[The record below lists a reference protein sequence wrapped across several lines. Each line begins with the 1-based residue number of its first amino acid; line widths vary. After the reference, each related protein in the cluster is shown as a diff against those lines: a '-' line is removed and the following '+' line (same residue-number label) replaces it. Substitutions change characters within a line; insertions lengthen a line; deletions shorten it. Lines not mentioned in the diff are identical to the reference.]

1 MANQGTGGLK
11 RILKAS
17 SFSVHGLRAAFA
29 NEAAFRQECILSLIL
44 IPLAL
49 VLGENG
55 FEKALLISVLFLVLM
70 VELLNSGIE
79 TVVDRIGTE
88 QHELSGRAKDIG
100 SAAVFIA
107 LINVIVVWALV
118 LVF

>member
-44 IPLAL
+44 IPWLWFW
-49 VLGENG
+49 G
-55 FEKALLISVLFLVLM
+55 KTDSKK
-70 VELLNSGIE
+70 
-79 TVVDRIGTE
+79 RC
-88 QHELSGRAKDIG
+88 
-100 SAAVFIA
+100 
-107 LINVIVVWALV
+107 
-118 LVF
+118 